1 MEKLKLVKYVSTK
14 INADGTEIVRI
25 KKATNALANDV
36 ARQAGISK
44 VEAIAK
50 LVEFAYE
57 NIEWVEEVD

>member
-1 MEKLKLVKYVSTK
+1 MKKASISKEDDNTSEVT
-14 INADGTEIVRI
+14 RI
-25 KKATNALANDV
+25 KKIDNALANDV

-57 NIEWVEEVD
+57 NIEWVEGD